1 MTLGEWLPLAR
12 ARLTAAGSSSPSLE
26 AQLLAG
32 HALLKDRA
40 WILAHPE
47 VEIPDL
53 ALEVLLQRMEA
64 REPLAYITGHRE
76 FYGLDFEVTPAV
88 LIPRQE
94 TEVLVDAA
102 LALAKQGASVV
113 DIGTGSGCI
122 AIALKHT
129 RPDLQVTAVD
139 ISSEALEIAR
149 LNGERLGV
157 EVTFIESDGL
167 ANVEFEPDLVVT
179 NPPYIGHE
187 EMTGPGVAE
196 FEPHLA
202 LYSGETGLEFYAR
215 LAESVGGSDLLMEV
229 GDSQAAAVAQLFQQ
243 AGFQIVSRHK
253 DLLGIERVIHVLRGR
268 RLP

>member
-1 MTLGEWLPLAR
+1 MTLGEWLPHAR

-64 REPLAYITGHRE
+64 HEPLAYITGHRE
-76 FYGLDFEVTPAV
+76 FYGLDFEVSPAV

-102 LALAKQGASVV
+102 LARAKQGASVV

-139 ISSEALEIAR
+139 ISPAALDVAR
-149 LNGERLGV
+149 QNAERLGA

-167 ANVEFEPDLVVT
+167 ANLEFEPDVIVT
-179 NPPYIGHE
+179 NPPYIGSGE
-187 EMTGPGVAE
+187 STGPGVAE

-215 LAESVGGSDLLMEV
+215 LAETIGNVDLLMEV
-229 GDSQAAAVAQLFQQ
+229 GDSQAETVAQLFER
-243 AGFQIVSRHK
+243 AGFEVIARHK
-253 DLLGIERVIHVLRGR
+253 DLLGIDRVIHVLRAR
-268 RLP
+268 PLP